1 MKAMKFLDSET
12 PSSRTPRETEPMVRE
27 EHAPRV
33 KGAEPTAAGW
43 TETEGSVDSRGV
55 HVGGGGEGLGVK
67 GQMVTL

>member
-12 PSSRTPRETEPMVRE
+12 PSSLTPRGTEPMVRE
-27 EHAPRV
+27 EHVPRV
-33 KGAEPTAAGW
+33 KGAAPTAAGW
-43 TETEGSVDSRGV
+43 TETEGSVGSW